1 MNTASVLIA
10 TKDRTDDLRE
20 CLASILSGDLLPSEV
35 VIVDQSAR
43 PQGEAVT
50 QLFSGSPVRLRYEYA
65 PALPGLTHARNRAMD
80 QATASVLLFLDDD
93 VVLDPGYL
101 RALIKVFDNDPLER
115 VGGAGG
121 RITNLPQ
128 TISAVKRFRSW
139 LFYRGP
145 FAVERDGL
153 QFHFGPGD
161 RPRRA
166 LRLYGSNMAY
176 RRRVVKAIRFD
187 ESYSG
192 YSFGEDRDFSV
203 LAGRRWELRWVPQAT
218 LIHKE
223 TARSRLDRE
232 RFCELRVLSWL
243 RFYALCTPRTLATR
257 ISYVWLNIGFAV
269 LLFKVWDP
277 STVRGTLRGFRR
289 LFAIQ
294 FGRAR
299 LVEALGESWR

>member
-43 PQGEAVT
+43 PQDEAVT
-50 QLFSGSPVRLRYEYA
+50 RLFEGTGVRLRYEYA
-65 PALPGLTHARNRAMD
+65 PALPGLTHARNRALD
-80 QATASVLLFLDDD
+80 LATSHVLLFLDDD
-93 VVLDPGYL
+93 VILDPGYL
-101 RALIKVFDNDPLER
+101 GALMKVFDDDPLER
-115 VGGAGG
+115 VGGASG
-121 RITNLPQ
+121 RITNLPGVL
-128 TISAVKRFRSW
+128 SAAQRFRSW

-145 FAVERDGL
+145 FAAERDAL
-153 QFHFGPGD
+153 HFHFDPGD

-176 RRRVVKAIRFD
+176 RRSVAEALRFD

-192 YSFGEDRDFSV
+192 YSFGEDRDYSV
-203 LAGRRWELRWVPQAT
+203 LAGRRWELRWVPDAT

-232 RFCELRVLSWL
+232 RFCELRILSWL
-243 RFYALCTPRTLATR
+243 RFYQLTPRSFVSRLA
-257 ISYVWLNIGFAV
+257 YLWLNIGFAV

-277 STVRGTLRGFRR
+277 PTVRGTLRGFRR